1 MNSSPHLKHFISLGI
16 FVVAIGFVLLGT
28 SVSETLMWIGFVL
41 AVIASIISFTIRCP
55 HCGCHLVRR
64 GSFWIPN
71 YCPSCGEKIS
81 GNEYEE

>member
-1 MNSSPHLKHFISLGI
+1 MNSIKHFISLGI

-28 SVSETLMWIGFVL
+28 SVSMWIGFVL

-64 GSFWIPN
+64 GWFWLPN